1 MSGRLFEKRQDYR
14 QEKRFFVSHC
24 CNYRQPFQSMFAL
37 NKNREYSFEYSQIL
51 KERKLKMKFETTDY
65 TEIAVK
71 IEKIIEG
78 HNNEKV
84 ILHFLISANYYHN
97 LICLRSPCK
106 IKKFINSGN
115 VTSLNDF
122 PAESV

>member
-1 MSGRLFEKRQDYR
+1 
-14 QEKRFFVSHC
+14 
-24 CNYRQPFQSMFAL
+24 MFAL
-37 NKNREYSFEYSQIL
+37 NKNREYCSEYSQIL

-78 HNNEKV
+78 HNNEKM
-84 ILHFLISANYYHN
+84 ILHFLICANYYNN

-106 IKKFINSGN
+106 INEFINSGN
-115 VTSLNDF
+115 VTLLNDL